1 MGAVLTTKS
10 SISCPTSGSLTPV
23 STAKLKISGAPV
35 LTKTSASGKTVSGC
49 TQTKTNA
56 GEVPCSTAVVS
67 GGEARKLKVSGAAVL
82 LEDTF
87 AASGNGKPLDALSAT
102 AKQAK
107 LEAV

>member
-1 MGAVLTTKS
+1 MGAVLTTDS
-10 SISCPTSGSLTPV
+10 TISCPSSGSLTPA
-23 STAKLKISGAPV
+23 STAKLRIAGARA
-35 LTKTSASGKTVSGC
+35 LTKTSVSGKTVSGC

-67 GGEARKLKVSGAAVL
+67 GGEARKLKVGGAAVL

-87 AASGNGKPLDALSAT
+87 AAKGNGTPLDALTAT